1 MWHLTVIS
9 HTSVAVIFKISLQA
23 IASKRRK
30 QSSGSNALR
39 HSFSKG
45 TCWKLPPSSTSFR
58 SLSRSRGACVAPLA
72 SIFCFM
78 PRYAVLSW
86 EGIDSKKATRAFDLA
101 FLSISEVDGLN
112 PRIYTCGYE
121 IHCPSPFFTNPQY
134 AAHVAMPPKRD
145 RWNACHHCHCHA
157 NLQRHGMRAL

>member
-1 MWHLTVIS
+1 MWHLTVIL
-9 HTSVAVIFKISLQA
+9 HTSVAVISKISLQA

-30 QSSGSNALR
+30 HSSGSNALR

-121 IHCPSPFFTNPQY
+121 IHCPSPFFTNRSTPLTLRCHQSETDGM
-134 AAHVAMPPKRD
+134 HAMPT
-145 RWNACHHCHCHA
+145 CS
-157 NLQRHGMRAL
+157 GMCAL